1 MLTTTNYSHAIILN
15 LSHHRFTG
23 FYQQNVKCSNVHF
36 YNKTR
41 MHHSGECTEYSRWAQ
56 CATQC
61 GERAAVGPVVGT
73 QLRRGDWRPRT
84 HPTVPAEQRTVGRG
98 KLPCSTAQYSTVQ
111 HSAVQYS
118 TGMRTRYNAGPLGND
133 WWPALT
139 PAWFKLKTADCG
151 SDNQCY
157 LQLIPWLL
165 ATNTS
170 MTQPSP
176 HIFILHLF
184 ASCEYFWGR
193 TNIESLNAQL
203 TICIYYLFSSKFNLV
218 QKKLFLSELKLNFH
232 SSSISFIF
240 SVTNNSLL
248 YI

>member
-1 MLTTTNYSHAIILN
+1 MFKRTFL
-15 LSHHRFTG
+15 
-23 FYQQNVKCSNVHF
+23 QQNTDASQR
-36 YNKTR
+36 R
-41 MHHSGECTEYSRWAQ
+41 MHRILRVSTAQ

-98 KLPCSTAQYSTVQ
+98 KLPCSTVQCSLQYST
-111 HSAVQYS
+111 AQYS
-118 TGMRTRYNAGPLGND
+118 TGMRTRYNAGLLGND

-170 MTQPSP
+170 MTQSSP
-176 HIFILHLF
+176 HIFHLHLF

-193 TNIESLNAQL
+193 TNIEPLNAQL

-232 SSSISFIF
+232 SSSINFIF

>member
-1 MLTTTNYSHAIILN
+1 MQHSVGSEQ
-15 LSHHRFTG
+15 LSARWLAHNWGEVTG
-23 FYQQNVKCSNVHF
+23 DPAPIPPSLP
-36 YNKTR
+36 
-41 MHHSGECTEYSRWAQ
+41 SRGRLAEGS
-56 CATQC
+56 CP
-61 GERAAVGPVVGT
+61 AV
-73 QLRRGDWRPRT
+73 Q
-84 HPTVPAEQRTVGRG
+84 H
-98 KLPCSTAQYSTVQ
+98 STAQHSTVQ
-111 HSAVQYS
+111 CS
-118 TGMRTRYNAGPLGND
+118 TGMRTRYNAGLLGND

-170 MTQPSP
+170 MTQSSP
-176 HIFILHLF
+176 HIFHLHLF

-193 TNIESLNAQL
+193 TNIEPLNAQL

-232 SSSISFIF
+232 SSSINFIF